1 MLKKLLVGVKIDDP
15 SIGVVELTGLT
26 STEGEAA
33 AYNRKA
39 KLIFFYEWI
48 IKGTW
53 EGHLNGCET
62 KITGKFE
69 IPNVSEENSADDV
82 EVEVS
87 VDESSQTKVGSDA
100 LKELV
105 RKKGINEIR
114 SKIAE
119 YVTRLKNDFAK
130 DLIKPTKDQVQAS
143 GQQPTKDQ
151 VQASDQQET
160 TGNQVKEVSSK
171 LHVNNTPN
179 NNSSRTSSAGVEA
192 SGSSKV
198 SNPSSAGFEAKDLT
212 ISEELK
218 CKAEEAFRVFVQSEL
233 LSAFSRGSVTVHPV
247 VGGTFSMFDGN
258 VSGSFTKIEPNQ
270 VIEQT
275 WRFKQWPE
283 GYHSNVT
290 ITFEE
295 KSDHTLVTVNQVG
308 IPVSDY
314 DRTEHGWRINYFRSI
329 KQCFGFGAL
338 LY

>member
-1 MLKKLLVGVKIDDP
+1 MKELLVGVKAEDP
-15 SIGVVELTGLT
+15 SVGVVEVTEVT

-39 KLIFFYEWI
+39 KLIFFYEWV

-53 EGHLNGCET
+53 EGRLNGCEK

-69 IPNVSEENSADDV
+69 VPNVSEENSADDV

-87 VDESSQTKVGSDA
+87 VDESSQKKVGSDA
-100 LKELV
+100 LKEV
-105 RKKGINEIR
+105 MRKKGASEIR
-114 SKIAE
+114 SRIAE
-119 YVTRLKNDFAK
+119 YVIRLRNDFAK
-130 DLIKPTKDQVQAS
+130 DLIKPTKDQVQA
-143 GQQPTKDQ
+143 G
-151 VQASDQQET
+151 
-160 TGNQVKEVSSK
+160 GNQVKEVSSK
-171 LHVNNTPN
+171 LHVNN
-179 NNSSRTSSAGVEA
+179 SSTGVKV
-192 SGSSKV
+192 SGSSKASTGEV
-198 SNPSSAGFEAKDLT
+198 SNSPAGFEAKDLT

-218 CKAEEAFRVFVQSEL
+218 CKGDEAFRVFVQSEL
-233 LSAFSRGSVTVHPV
+233 LSAFSRGPVTIDPV
-247 VGGTFSMFDGN
+247 VGGAFSMFDGN
-258 VSGSFTKIEPNQ
+258 ITGSFTKIEPNQ
-270 VIEQT
+270 VIGQT

-308 IPVSDY
+308 IPVSDF
-314 DRTEHGWRINYFRSI
+314 DRTESGWRINYFRSI